1 MTKRLEYP
9 RFQAFD
15 VNGDPLSGGL
25 VYTYYVGT
33 ITLYLRNE
41 TGGAINLAN
50 LTLRYVVNKY

>member
-33 ITLYLRNE
+33 DTLKTTYSDYE
-41 TGGAINLAN
+41 TGTVMI
-50 LTLRYVVNKY
+50 